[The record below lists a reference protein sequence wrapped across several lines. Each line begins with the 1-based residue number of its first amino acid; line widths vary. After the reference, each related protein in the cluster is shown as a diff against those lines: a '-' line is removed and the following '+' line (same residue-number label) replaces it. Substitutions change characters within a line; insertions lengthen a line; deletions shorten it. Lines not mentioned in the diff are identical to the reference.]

1 MNKTLNDFEDYKNKS
16 NIETAEL
23 KDKLY
28 QNERLLNELKNSLE
42 IQKLEV
48 DRKTQKLSALEN
60 EYNVMQNLLNT
71 EKIVAVKELQS
82 IIKDKDEALKEEKIN
97 NVQIKEYYENI
108 LKKLEAEKNLENSPS
123 NDELKTLQS
132 LLDKKQKEIET

>member
-28 QNERLLNELKNSLE
+28 QKERLLNELKNSLE

>member
-1 MNKTLNDFEDYKNKS
+1 MNDFEDYKNKS

-82 IIKDKDEALKEEKIN
+82 INKGKDEALKEEKIK

>member
-1 MNKTLNDFEDYKNKS
+1 MNDFEDYKNKS

-82 IIKDKDEALKEEKIN
+82 IIKGKDEALKEEKIK

>member
-28 QNERLLNELKNSLE
+28 QKERLLNELKNSLE

-82 IIKDKDEALKEEKIN
+82 IIKGKDEALKEEKIK

>member
-1 MNKTLNDFEDYKNKS
+1 MNDFEDYKNKS

-28 QNERLLNELKNSLE
+28 QKERLLNELKNSLE

-82 IIKDKDEALKEEKIN
+82 IIKGKDEALKEEKIK

>member
-1 MNKTLNDFEDYKNKS
+1 MNDFEDYKNKS

-28 QNERLLNELKNSLE
+28 QKERLLNELKNSLE

>member
-1 MNKTLNDFEDYKNKS
+1 MNDFEDYKNKS

-28 QNERLLNELKNSLE
+28 QKERLLNELKNSLE

-82 IIKDKDEALKEEKIN
+82 INKGKDEALKEEKIK

>member
-82 IIKDKDEALKEEKIN
+82 IIKGKDEALKEEKIK

>member
-1 MNKTLNDFEDYKNKS
+1 MNDFEDYKNKS
-16 NIETAEL
+16 NIEKAEL

-60 EYNVMQNLLNT
+60 KYNVMQNLLNT

-82 IIKDKDEALKEEKIN
+82 IIKGKDEALKEEKIK